1 MPTFAT
7 TGSQCY
13 VYFEVTQRG
22 RKDTYVSKHYLS
34 RKGDRNVSLSVNPPL
49 LLSEDVKFEFYTKQ
63 KFGEQLWGNS
73 KMKFARSGE
82 KVFHFWLNTFFVDM
96 ELEGGLAHDLT
107 ASNSIEAGRGQGG
120 HVHHASGSS
129 EDSSTD
135 DVPLRP
141 HLPPSKAA
149 SNSNGVKFDEKHQG
163 SNEVSCHHPLNHTEA
178 ANEVSNLIKHASI
191 SDDHLLQDRK
201 TRQIDFPCNS
211 DISSM
216 GPLSTSDENTEMSS
230 SSSTVGNATAESF
243 MEKRIRHTSMPQ
255 QRVASA
261 APAAAV
267 PSSISSNSSSSNSS
281 SSASNHHLHHHLEPS
296 LSNAEV
302 RNLGFHATG
311 RSHATITSNS
321 AASMDSGLMESGS
334 GSSGYPYGTV
344 NIPGKL
350 LSLRLKKGQ
359 IDKAHK
365 DKSSKTFPENFSVTL
380 FLLKPEDQSDNLLDY
395 SLYSNVF
402 NVATENPHTTI
413 TAVANMSNNKVIP
426 ATSSE
431 KQFTVVPVSDADHQ
445 NLKLHHNPKPRVR
458 PLTGGSGASSSSATP
473 SLKSVEQTSQDS
485 EGANSE
491 SDENEDK
498 ASGDFGIQNSEHLN
512 SSSRTE
518 NHHQHNE
525 NNPKCNNLR
534 LKQRA
539 TIRPQSNWV

>member
-1 MPTFAT
+1 
-7 TGSQCY
+7 
-13 VYFEVTQRG
+13 
-22 RKDTYVSKHYLS
+22 
-34 RKGDRNVSLSVNPPL
+34 
-49 LLSEDVKFEFYTKQ
+49 
-63 KFGEQLWGNS
+63 
-73 KMKFARSGE
+73 
-82 KVFHFWLNTFFVDM
+82 
-96 ELEGGLAHDLT
+96 
-107 ASNSIEAGRGQGG
+107 
-120 HVHHASGSS
+120 
-129 EDSSTD
+129 
-135 DVPLRP
+135 
-141 HLPPSKAA
+141 
-149 SNSNGVKFDEKHQG
+149 
-163 SNEVSCHHPLNHTEA
+163 
-178 ANEVSNLIKHASI
+178 
-191 SDDHLLQDRK
+191 
-201 TRQIDFPCNS
+201 
-211 DISSM
+211 
-216 GPLSTSDENTEMSS
+216 
-230 SSSTVGNATAESF
+230 

-261 APAAAV
+261 ASAAAV

-281 SSASNHHLHHHLEPS
+281 SSASNFHHHLEPS

-473 SLKSVEQTSQDS
+473 SLKSVEQSSQDS

-491 SDENEDK
+491 SDENIEDIK
-498 ASGDFGIQNSEHLN
+498 ASNSGDFRLQNSEHLN

>member
-1 MPTFAT
+1 MVENAKIKKNWDILSSFLIVFSLFCRYITYYDACRQLEYKPVKLYLKDIVLDPMPTFAT

-141 HLPPSKAA
+141 HLPPPSKAA

-201 TRQIDFPCNS
+201 TRQ
-211 DISSM
+211 
-216 GPLSTSDENTEMSS
+216 
-230 SSSTVGNATAESF
+230 
-243 MEKRIRHTSMPQ
+243 
-255 QRVASA
+255 
-261 APAAAV
+261 
-267 PSSISSNSSSSNSS
+267 
-281 SSASNHHLHHHLEPS
+281 
-296 LSNAEV
+296 
-302 RNLGFHATG
+302 
-311 RSHATITSNS
+311 
-321 AASMDSGLMESGS
+321 
-334 GSSGYPYGTV
+334 V
-344 NIPGKL
+344 NIYIKDIMTGKHL
-350 LSLRLKKGQ
+350 FGTSFTKSCKSCNCFYVLTTYKTHCSKSLFFVQK
-359 IDKAHK
+359 
-365 DKSSKTFPENFSVTL
+365 
-380 FLLKPEDQSDNLLDY
+380 
-395 SLYSNVF
+395 
-402 NVATENPHTTI
+402 
-413 TAVANMSNNKVIP
+413 
-426 ATSSE
+426 
-431 KQFTVVPVSDADHQ
+431 
-445 NLKLHHNPKPRVR
+445 
-458 PLTGGSGASSSSATP
+458 
-473 SLKSVEQTSQDS
+473 
-485 EGANSE
+485 
-491 SDENEDK
+491 
-498 ASGDFGIQNSEHLN
+498 IQL
-512 SSSRTE
+512 
-518 NHHQHNE
+518 
-525 NNPKCNNLR
+525 
-534 LKQRA
+534 
-539 TIRPQSNWV
+539 

>member
-107 ASNSIEAGRGQGG
+107 ASNSIEAGRGGQGG

-201 TRQIDFPCNS
+201 TRQVNIYIKDHDRQAF
-211 DISSM
+211 
-216 GPLSTSDENTEMSS
+216 LHQL
-230 SSSTVGNATAESF
+230 A
-243 MEKRIRHTSMPQ
+243 
-255 QRVASA
+255 
-261 APAAAV
+261 
-267 PSSISSNSSSSNSS
+267 
-281 SSASNHHLHHHLEPS
+281 HHSQKLQKLHCCYVLTTYKTHCSKS
-296 LSNAEV
+296 LFFV
-302 RNLGFHATG
+302 QK
-311 RSHATITSNS
+311 NS
-321 AASMDSGLMESGS
+321 AL
-334 GSSGYPYGTV
+334 
-344 NIPGKL
+344 IP
-350 LSLRLKKGQ
+350 R
-359 IDKAHK
+359 
-365 DKSSKTFPENFSVTL
+365 ENCRF
-380 FLLKPEDQSDNLLDY
+380 F
-395 SLYSNVF
+395 
-402 NVATENPHTTI
+402 
-413 TAVANMSNNKVIP
+413 
-426 ATSSE
+426 
-431 KQFTVVPVSDADHQ
+431 
-445 NLKLHHNPKPRVR
+445 
-458 PLTGGSGASSSSATP
+458 
-473 SLKSVEQTSQDS
+473 
-485 EGANSE
+485 
-491 SDENEDK
+491 
-498 ASGDFGIQNSEHLN
+498 
-512 SSSRTE
+512 
-518 NHHQHNE
+518 
-525 NNPKCNNLR
+525 
-534 LKQRA
+534 
-539 TIRPQSNWV
+539 